1 MNKLLIFLFIVLQ
14 TGVSKAQE
22 LRATVKVL
30 SPEVQA
36 TNKDVF
42 IALET
47 SLQNFMN
54 GYTFTEHKYAD
65 EERIACSFILTIEE
79 IGRASCRERV

>member
-1 MNKLLIFLFIVLQ
+1 MRRFFLILATVLCGQ
-14 TGVSKAQE
+14 VFAQE

-42 IALET
+42 QSLEST
-47 SLQNFMN
+47 MSSFLN

-65 EERIACSFILTIEE
+65 EERIACSFILTIE
-79 IGRASCRERV
+79 